1 MRKITL
7 PLIMLFGVCASASS
21 FADSHAVDSQAAD
34 SHERLLKFG
43 CTGLVNSYDASTRSF
58 VLSCQAEHVPDFQT
72 KTVMIDDNTQ
82 ITGIQESNLA
92 GATVEVEGV
101 VVHGK
106 NLAKEIELG
115 GD

>member
-1 MRKITL
+1 MGKITL

-21 FADSHAVDSQAAD
+21 FADSHAAD

-72 KTVMIDDNTQ
+72 KTVLINADTK
-82 ITGIQESNLA
+82 ITGIKESDLD
-92 GATVEVEGV
+92 GATVEVKGV
-101 VVHGK
+101 VIN
-106 NLAKEIELG
+106 NLNVAREIETPN
-115 GD
+115 D

>member
-1 MRKITL
+1 MMRKITL
-7 PLIMLFGVCASASS
+7 PLFLLFGACISSTS
-21 FADSHAVDSQAAD
+21 FAATQTDTSP
-34 SHERLLKFG
+34 ERPESFE
-43 CTGLVNSYDASTRSF
+43 CSGLVNSYDAESRSF

-115 GD
+115 DD